1 MLDSEKI
8 IFVGSIYGKKRMGY
22 DGSVYHV
29 GGGICPTILTNSITA
44 VKMLALIDSKNE
56 RQK

>member
-22 DGSVYHV
+22 DGSVYYV
-29 GGGICPTILTNSITA
+29 GGVCPTILTNSITA

-56 RQK
+56 KQK